1 MKSRLCW
8 YVAEKIL
15 RDLKTR
21 PDQDYSPR
29 LLDSLVALAEFL
41 VSESRIL
48 EHGPEVAKKEVRE
61 QIPVERVKDGPACA
75 REVRWRLRLA
85 AGAASD
91 DEGLKKV
98 EKANGHVNG
107 VKRRKVES
115 EGVEER
121 FRNFKP
127 RIWDREQ
134 TKEENLGMETVQ
146 AAHPGAG
153 EAWSDAWVDGE
164 DQTMGSVED
173 PEAQVSRQ
181 RTVVVKVKKT
191 EQGLERQRIERTV
204 EQWQWTGD

>member
-1 MKSRLCW
+1 
-8 YVAEKIL
+8 
-15 RDLKTR
+15 
-21 PDQDYSPR
+21 
-29 LLDSLVALAEFL
+29 VALAEFL

-48 EHGPEVAKKEVRE
+48 EHGPDAAKKDVRE

-75 REVRWRLRLA
+75 REVRWRLRLS

-91 DEGLKKV
+91 DEGPKKV

-134 TKEENLGMETVQ
+134 TKEENLGMETMQ
-146 AAHPGAG
+146 AAHPAGAG

-173 PEAQVSRQ
+173 PEAQVNRQ
-181 RTVVVKVKKT
+181 RTVVVKVRRT
-191 EQGLERQRIERTV
+191 EQGLERQRIERTI

>member
-1 MKSRLCW
+1 
-8 YVAEKIL
+8 
-15 RDLKTR
+15 
-21 PDQDYSPR
+21 
-29 LLDSLVALAEFL
+29 VALAEFL

-48 EHGPEVAKKEVRE
+48 ERGPDAAKKEVRE

-85 AGAASD
+85 TGAASD
-91 DEGLKKV
+91 DEDVKKV

-115 EGVEER
+115 EGSEER

-146 AAHPGAG
+146 VAHPGAG

-173 PEAQVSRQ
+173 PEAHVSRQ
-181 RTVVVKVKKT
+181 RTVVVKVRKT
-191 EQGLERQRIERTV
+191 EQGLERQRIQRTV